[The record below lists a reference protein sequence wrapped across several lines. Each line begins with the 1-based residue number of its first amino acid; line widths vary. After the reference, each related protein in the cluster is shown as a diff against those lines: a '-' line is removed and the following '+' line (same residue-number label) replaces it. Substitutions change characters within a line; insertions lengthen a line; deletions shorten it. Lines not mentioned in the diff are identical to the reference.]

1 MGVTKSPWHTLAL
14 GNPPGAFG
22 NDPGAFNSDF
32 FIPWQLTGGRGCLR
46 ELKAKAGVTVKSKV
60 KVKIKVKKLIYL
72 ESRETHEFQKIFF
85 EIFFQHN

>member
-1 MGVTKSPWHTLAL
+1 MGGVTISPWHTLAV
-14 GNPPGAFG
+14 GNHPGTFG

-60 KVKIKVKKLIYL
+60 KKLIYL

-85 EIFFQHN
+85 EIFFPA

>member
-14 GNPPGAFG
+14 GNHPGAFG
-22 NDPGAFNSDF
+22 NDPGTFNSAF

-72 ESRETHEFQKIFF
+72 ELRETHEFQKLFF
-85 EIFFQHN
+85 EIFFPA